1 MYVYVHMCNNG
12 MNDFVEV
19 PLINGIILSVSDD
32 AGRGVLF
39 VHAYVCNVD
48 TCVMVKSAVNVVWC
62 T

>member
-39 VHAYVCNVD
+39 VHAYVH
-48 TCVMVKSAVNVVWC
+48 VM
-62 T
+62 